1 MKTLLIL
8 PLFSLLS
15 MTLVGQN
22 RLNSY
27 RELEIHLKSSDEY
40 IRKSTKGSN
49 INGSPYL
56 TEDFHAGEIYWNRSW
71 NEGIELRYDIYM
83 GWFEARL
90 ESGIIVIDPLKNNI
104 DTLNYNGEVF
114 VRKILVAD
122 KSNKLV
128 YMPLLGQENKISVFK
143 QYRITV
149 TEAITDTD
157 LYHEAKPAEYKTLTP
172 VYHVFRDNENWEVK
186 GSKTIA
192 EIFGIEVK
200 KVKSYLKEKKYKLSK
215 EKDIVETVLY
225 FSKIPTES

>member
-27 RELEIHLKSSDEY
+27 TELETHLRSSDEY
-40 IRKSTKGSN
+40 IRKSTQGSN

-56 TEDFHAGEIYWNRSW
+56 TVDFQAGKIHWNRSW
-71 NEGIELRYDIYM
+71 NEGFELRYDIYM

-114 VRKILVAD
+114 VRKVLVED

-128 YMPLLGQENKISVFK
+128 YMPLLGQENNFSVFK
-143 QYRITV
+143 QYRIRL

-157 LYHEAKPAEYKTLTP
+157 LYHKAKPAEYKTLTP
-172 VYHVFRDNENWEVK
+172 VYYVFRDNENWEVK

-215 EKDIVETVLY
+215 EKDLIEVVKY
-225 FSKIPTES
+225 FAKNIT